1 MSFKYYL
8 GVACTYKHHHTDTI
22 FLYTIFVPMSRPRFM
37 SYLCDL
43 LFIFNFICIMINRI
57 NTDTLV
63 LSLNFQNMFY
73 YFYVITW
80 MKNVNKFPNSK
91 SSPSGCCLAFAWFY
105 ANFSLEWLIK
115 VLLKK
120 SVYLKN
126 LPGSIRFS
134 DVFRVYRK
142 ATLGCNGLMA
152 KSR

>member
-1 MSFKYYL
+1 MLDRDLNTPLKTKLLHAFISNAFLQLNLSVASLFHKLSFKYYL

-43 LFIFNFICIMINRI
+43 LFIFIFICIMINRI

-91 SSPSGCCLAFAWFY
+91 SSPSGCCLAFA
-105 ANFSLEWLIK
+105 
-115 VLLKK
+115 
-120 SVYLKN
+120 
-126 LPGSIRFS
+126 
-134 DVFRVYRK
+134 
-142 ATLGCNGLMA
+142 
-152 KSR
+152 